1 MRQREDARSFRFATG
16 DCKCWLAMAL
26 WVGMGNLALS
36 QVSVF
41 GPPPNFSSYLIDITP
56 SANTYLRD
64 GLITQDE
71 RDLFVCA
78 SSKTNSKE
86 ERLEC
91 CRTLLKNA
99 PDLPF
104 DLERWVTFALI
115 ELAASLNLADDFI
128 STTNTWLESYP
139 TQDQYLSQEWSVNH
153 PNEVDAN
160 TMLRLEVARIIVD
173 VVNESMNWPFSERL
187 TMFDRLLMPV
197 IEEASDEI
205 SPESIYARRFYVRGL
220 ESLFAGWCA
229 YEEVSNSDYS
239 NTEKTEAYQVAK
251 ETYEPRRAKLQAWVG
266 RRQLEETEALLNLL
280 EQARTTDIGTF
291 ASAAGL
297 GLDDVSRLQK
307 LTEAQV
313 SAAMRT
319 IAEAKERLTASKN
332 HEGQERESTVS
343 NVFSELQG
351 E

>member
-1 MRQREDARSFRFATG
+1 
-16 DCKCWLAMAL
+16 
-26 WVGMGNLALS
+26 MGNLALS
-36 QVSVF
+36 EVQVF
-41 GPPPNFSSYLIDITP
+41 GPPPNFSSYLIDIKP
-56 SANTYLRD
+56 SAYTYLRD
-64 GLITQDE
+64 GVITQDE
-71 RDLFVCA
+71 CDLFVCA
-78 SSKTNSKE
+78 SSTTNSKE

-104 DLERWVTFALI
+104 ELERWVTFALI
-115 ELAASLNLADDFI
+115 ELAASLNLADEFI
-128 STTNTWLESYP
+128 STTNSWLELYP
-139 TQDQYLSQEWSVNH
+139 TQDQYLSQEWLVNH

-197 IEEASDEI
+197 IEEASEEI
-205 SPESIYARRFYVRGL
+205 SPERIYARRFYVRGL
-220 ESLFAGWCA
+220 ESLFAEWCA
-229 YEEVSNSDYS
+229 YEELAIYEEVSSSDYS
-239 NTEKTEAYQVAK
+239 NTEKTEAYQVAR
-251 ETYEPRRAKLQAWVG
+251 EAYEPRRAKLQAWVG

-297 GLDDVSRLQK
+297 GLDQVSRLQK
-307 LTEAQV
+307 LTEAQL
-313 SAAMRT
+313 SAAKRT

-332 HEGQERESTVS
+332 REGQETESAVS
-343 NVFSELQG
+343 NVFRELQG